1 VNEEHLD
8 WFLRIQEKA
17 IDAQQ
22 RQMDRDERRTHST
35 VFRVRATVLGRM
47 LETGRAVLEDKRPAL
62 LASGHE
68 PEDVDALARALQ
80 VASESLENLH
90 PAHVYDLQFEEV
102 RFFTRIENGSVIK
115 PMPPMWLADYP
126 RRPGDLGGGF
136 PPAGDPRRRAGSG
149 PLPEEE
155 AAPDERADAEG
166 PPQPAPYFAPVE
178 KPAGVLA
185 GQGIRAPL
193 GAELGEPGEPATL
206 EDMKRNKRQVE
217 KKEDRDGSR

>member
-1 VNEEHLD
+1 MNEEHLD

-47 LETGRAVLEDKRPAL
+47 LETGRAVLEDKRPSL

-68 PEDVDALARALQ
+68 AEDVDALARALQ

-102 RFFTRIENGSVIK
+102 RFFARIENGSVIK
-115 PMPPMWLADYP
+115 PMPPIWLADYP
-126 RRPGDLGGGF
+126 RRPGDLVGGF
-136 PPAGDPRRRAGSG
+136 PPADDPRRRAGGG
-149 PLPEEE
+149 PLPEDEK
-155 AAPDERADAEG
+155 ASPDEKL
-166 PPQPAPYFAPVE
+166 V
-178 KPAGVLA
+178 GVA
-185 GQGIRAPL
+185 ASVTF
-193 GAELGEPGEPATL
+193 ELGEPGEPATL
-206 EDMKRNKRQVE
+206 EDMKRNKNQVE
-217 KKEDRDGSR
+217 KDEQR